1 MLKTALLSMFALSVL
16 ACSGEGTSAND
27 GDTSS
32 GVRPGGVLAQGGQN
46 GGVLAQG
53 GQNAGGGSVGGDS
66 ATGNPGDLI
75 LVVRDFKFYDP
86 NDPTTN
92 PDFENVPQDRAAG
105 WDDREIVADTLGQDS
120 LPVYKNPGGT
130 TLTTHGQASFDQW
143 FRTVDGT
150 NITQQIPVTLSTDA
164 QGQYVYDSSQAGP
177 LNSNGMFF
185 PIDDGTP
192 YATPFGNQTGA
203 DARGNSHNF
212 SFTLEMH
219 TVFTYEGG
227 EHFSFRGDDDV
238 FVYINGQLVINLG
251 GIHRSEPADVAIDSL
266 GLTVGN
272 TYPLD
277 FFYTERH
284 VVESDLLITTGLA
297 LKHNDTIPIL

>member
-1 MLKTALLSMFALSVL
+1 MLKTALLSMLALSVF
-16 ACSGEGTSAND
+16 ACSGEGTTADD

-32 GVRPGGVLAQGGQN
+32 GMQPGGKLPQGGQSGGVLPPGGNEN
-46 GGVLAQG
+46 GG
-53 GQNAGGGSVGGDS
+53 GGGGDGS
-66 ATGNPGDLI
+66 ATGNPGDLV
-75 LVVRDFKFYDP
+75 LVVRDFKFYDA

-105 WDDREIVADTLGQDS
+105 WDDREIVADTLGPDS
-120 LPVYKNPGGT
+120 LPVYKDPAGT

-150 NITQQIPVTLSTDA
+150 NIMQQIPVTLSTDA

-177 LNSNGMFF
+177 LNSDGMFF
-185 PIDDGTP
+185 PIDDGTT
-192 YATPFGNQTGA
+192 YATAFGNQTGA
-203 DARGNSHNF
+203 DARGRSHNF

-227 EHFSFRGDDDV
+227 EHFYFRGDDDV
-238 FVYINGQLVINLG
+238 FVYIDGKLVINLG
-251 GIHRSEPADVAIDSL
+251 GIHRSEPADVDIDTL

-272 TYPLD
+272 TYNLD